1 MLDTNQIEKYFRLIH
16 SNLMF
21 NDMQVC
27 SRNVPKYLFYEKKK
41 SVFNFVNAY
50 IIFKFKKFTS

>member
-1 MLDTNQIEKYFRLIH
+1 MLDKNQIEKYFRLIH

-27 SRNVPKYLFYEKKK
+27 SRNVPKYLFYEKK
-41 SVFNFVNAY
+41 
-50 IIFKFKKFTS
+50 ICL